1 MVFDKFFSSWR
12 TTVVSSNDIGINDSS
27 AKGVMTIRI
36 AKAAFA
42 SEICG
47 KINKKDTIESLYI
60 VFIDIFILNILLEPQ
75 TGIKPVTS
83 SLP

>member
-1 MVFDKFFSSWR
+1 MFFDNFFSSWS

-42 SEICG
+42 SDICG
-47 KINKKDTIESLYI
+47 KVNKKDAIESLYI
-60 VFIDIFILNILLEPQ
+60 VLIDVFICRLSKYLAGGVI
-75 TGIKPVTS
+75 
-83 SLP
+83 